1 MVSNRIAT
9 ATRRALCAVLA
20 TSFSLLLGLGAS
32 LSARPAAADEP
43 PLVLSSEH
51 IGMSG
56 DEIRAEQA
64 PVAEEPPVVLRANGS
79 AGAEAPVTNTG
90 SEFVSAEGAV
100 PVPAPVPVVEDAAC
114 EPGDVAGGA
123 ISSFGHCIEAS
134 IRGGVGFEES
144 AHVCRALFP
153 DQG

>member
-9 ATRRALCAVLA
+9 AARRAQSAVLA
-20 TSFSLLLGLGAS
+20 ASFPLLLGLGAS
-32 LSARPAAADEP
+32 LPARPAAADEP

-51 IGMSG
+51 IGMSA

-64 PVAEEPPVVLRANGS
+64 PVAEEPPVVLRATGS
-79 AGAEAPVTNTG
+79 SSADAPVTNTG
-90 SEFVSAEGAV
+90 SEFVSAEGGA
-100 PVPAPVPVVEDAAC
+100 PVPAPFPEDASC
-114 EPGDVAGGA
+114 ESGGVAAGA
-123 ISSFGHCIEAS
+123 ISSFGACIEAS

-153 DQG
+153 GQG